1 MVCAICHE
9 SFLKPLSRRSTP
21 AHASASSAAS
31 HAQRPAALGCGHT
44 FHKSCIE
51 DWFASSR
58 MQRCPQCK
66 VLHSGSPTV
75 LFIDIDE
82 EDYDDGR
89 AAGSSCREDADVQ
102 QLAWDIN
109 RMHFGDESC
118 DYRVMCELARRNQ
131 LLEDAN
137 MDLEEDLEE
146 TLCSLYSEMESRE
159 DKVDELTHEL
169 ERQRRV
175 QRRTSALLQESS
187 ECLQR
192 EREHTARLESRL
204 EAVKAMATRLR
215 ENNLWMRK
223 ALEGKLRET
232 RKHQAQHGY
241 SLDLFD
247 EL

>member
-9 SFLKPLSRRSTP
+9 SYLKSSSRRSTP
-21 AHASASSAAS
+21 TRAPTSSAAS

-51 DWFASSR
+51 DWFESSR

-66 VLHSGSPTV
+66 VLHTGSPTV
-75 LFIDIDE
+75 LYIDIDE
-82 EDYDDGR
+82 DGD
-89 AAGSSCREDADVQ
+89 DADVR

-131 LLEDAN
+131 LLEEAN
-137 MDLEEDLEE
+137 MDLEEALEE
-146 TLCSLYSEMESRE
+146 TLCSLYGEMESRE

-169 ERQRRV
+169 EGLRRM
-175 QRRTSALLQESS
+175 QRRTNALLQESN
-187 ECLQR
+187 ECLER
-192 EREHTARLESRL
+192 EREHTSRLESRL
-204 EAVKAMATRLR
+204 EAVKGVATRLR
-215 ENNLWMRK
+215 ENNVGLRK
-223 ALEGKLRET
+223 ALEAKLRET

-241 SLDLFD
+241 NFDIFD